1 MSDFWTGFIA
11 GAFGVQFEQARE
23 DLVAHLVGPEAIQN
37 GEIYSAAND
46 REQAAIVFKVAAQIV
61 RADPE
66 LEAMLKIVDSTK
78 TIVCYGNGSVY
89 RAISAEA
96 GTKHGLNPS
105 VVIYDE
111 LAQAKNRAL
120 YDVLD
125 TAMGAREEPLFV
137 TISTQSND
145 PQHILSQLIDDGQ
158 RADDPSTVTHL
169 YAVPDDVEDI
179 FDEAEWLKAN
189 PALGDFRSLEDM
201 RAQAS
206 RAARMPSF
214 EAAFRNLYL
223 NQRVDAQSPL
233 RSALVE
239 GWPVNRSPDT
249 SSGLFG
255 GSGEDTV
262 GGGRYSR
269 EYEEG
274 LRGGDTS
281 GEGDGADPT
290 PRLRM
295 TLAPDVELV
304 VEVQATT
311 CANGAPVVRRR
322 CYRARDLRVC
332 RTFVPITSP
341 SSKRALWAEPR
352 VDFDEFHTTA
362 PTRGE

>member
-1 MSDFWTGFIA
+1 MSEATLEAARGGGRGCVPFPAA
-11 GAFGVQFEQARE
+11 GTNTLCVSDSATLA
-23 DLVAHLVGPEAIQN
+23 LVPTLVPTVPTPPSMSSSV
-37 GEIYSAAND
+37 SAASTDSPARNTLTESKRTSSSSEKLVLSFRVGD
-46 REQAAIVFKVAAQIV
+46 SRSPWGSHLASVEVRLHLHRWNPRGGVGHTSRELSLRCKGE
-61 RADPE
+61 P
-66 LEAMLKIVDSTK
+66 
-78 TIVCYGNGSVY
+78 G
-89 RAISAEA
+89 A
-96 GTKHGLNPS
+96 GTKGGLRVSLWAP
-105 VVIYDE
+105 VV
-111 LAQAKNRAL
+111 
-120 YDVLD
+120 
-125 TAMGAREEPLFV
+125 
-137 TISTQSND
+137 
-145 PQHILSQLIDDGQ
+145 
-158 RADDPSTVTHL
+158 
-169 YAVPDDVEDI
+169 VEH
-179 FDEAEWLKAN
+179 E
-189 PALGDFRSLEDM
+189 
-201 RAQAS
+201 
-206 RAARMPSF
+206 
-214 EAAFRNLYL
+214 
-223 NQRVDAQSPL
+223 VDAQSPL

-281 GEGDGADPT
+281 GEGDGVDPT

-362 PTRGE
+362 PTRAE

>member
-1 MSDFWTGFIA
+1 MLSFRVGDSRSPWGSHLA
-11 GAFGVQFEQARE
+11 SVEVRLHLHRWDPRGGVGHTSRE
-23 DLVAHLVGPEAIQN
+23 LSLRCK
-37 GEIYSAAND
+37 GEPG
-46 REQAAIVFKVAAQIV
+46 V
-61 RADPE
+61 
-66 LEAMLKIVDSTK
+66 
-78 TIVCYGNGSVY
+78 
-89 RAISAEA
+89 
-96 GTKHGLNPS
+96 GTKGGLQVSLWAP
-105 VVIYDE
+105 
-111 LAQAKNRAL
+111 
-120 YDVLD
+120 VL
-125 TAMGAREEPLFV
+125 
-137 TISTQSND
+137 
-145 PQHILSQLIDDGQ
+145 
-158 RADDPSTVTHL
+158 
-169 YAVPDDVEDI
+169 VEH
-179 FDEAEWLKAN
+179 E
-189 PALGDFRSLEDM
+189 
-201 RAQAS
+201 
-206 RAARMPSF
+206 
-214 EAAFRNLYL
+214 
-223 NQRVDAQSPL
+223 VDAHSPL

-239 GWPVNRSPDT
+239 GWPVNRSPDRTT

-281 GEGDGADPT
+281 GEGDGVDPM

-362 PTRGE
+362 PTRAE

>member
-1 MSDFWTGFIA
+1 MRNWNVVVFCVQMSEATLEAARGGGRGCVPFPAA
-11 GAFGVQFEQARE
+11 GTNTLCVSDSATLA
-23 DLVAHLVGPEAIQN
+23 LVPTLVPTVPTPPSMSSSV
-37 GEIYSAAND
+37 SAASTDSPARNTLTESKRTSSSSEKLVLSFRVGD
-46 REQAAIVFKVAAQIV
+46 SRSPWGSHLASVEVRLHLHRWDPRGGVGHTSRELSLRCKGESDV
-61 RADPE
+61 
-66 LEAMLKIVDSTK
+66 
-78 TIVCYGNGSVY
+78 
-89 RAISAEA
+89 
-96 GTKHGLNPS
+96 GTKGGLRVSLWAP
-105 VVIYDE
+105 VV
-111 LAQAKNRAL
+111 
-120 YDVLD
+120 
-125 TAMGAREEPLFV
+125 
-137 TISTQSND
+137 
-145 PQHILSQLIDDGQ
+145 
-158 RADDPSTVTHL
+158 
-169 YAVPDDVEDI
+169 VEH
-179 FDEAEWLKAN
+179 E
-189 PALGDFRSLEDM
+189 
-201 RAQAS
+201 
-206 RAARMPSF
+206 
-214 EAAFRNLYL
+214 
-223 NQRVDAQSPL
+223 VDAHSPL

-262 GGGRYSR
+262 GGGGGRYSR

-304 VEVQATT
+304 AEVQATT

-362 PTRGE
+362 PTRAE

>member
-1 MSDFWTGFIA
+1 MSEATLEAAWGGGRGCVPFPAA
-11 GAFGVQFEQARE
+11 GTNTLCVSDSATLA
-23 DLVAHLVGPEAIQN
+23 LVPTLVPTVPPPPSSSM
-37 GEIYSAAND
+37 SAASTDSPARNTESKRTSSSSEKLVLSFRVGD
-46 REQAAIVFKVAAQIV
+46 SRSPWGSHLASVEVRLHLHRWNPRGGVGHTSRELSLRCKGESDV
-61 RADPE
+61 
-66 LEAMLKIVDSTK
+66 
-78 TIVCYGNGSVY
+78 
-89 RAISAEA
+89 
-96 GTKHGLNPS
+96 GTKGGLRVSLWAP
-105 VVIYDE
+105 VV
-111 LAQAKNRAL
+111 
-120 YDVLD
+120 
-125 TAMGAREEPLFV
+125 
-137 TISTQSND
+137 
-145 PQHILSQLIDDGQ
+145 
-158 RADDPSTVTHL
+158 
-169 YAVPDDVEDI
+169 VEH
-179 FDEAEWLKAN
+179 E
-189 PALGDFRSLEDM
+189 
-201 RAQAS
+201 
-206 RAARMPSF
+206 
-214 EAAFRNLYL
+214 
-223 NQRVDAQSPL
+223 VDAHSPL

-262 GGGRYSR
+262 DGGRHSR

-281 GEGDGADPT
+281 GEGDGVDPT

-304 VEVQATT
+304 AEVQATT

-362 PTRGE
+362 PTRAE

>member
-1 MSDFWTGFIA
+1 MSEATLEAARGGGRGCVPFPAA
-11 GAFGVQFEQARE
+11 GTNTLCVSDSATLA
-23 DLVAHLVGPEAIQN
+23 LVPTLVPTVPTPPSVSSSV
-37 GEIYSAAND
+37 SAASTDSPARNTLTESKRTSSSSEKLVLSFRVGD
-46 REQAAIVFKVAAQIV
+46 SRSPWGSHLASVEVRLHLHRWNPRGGVGHTSRELSLRCKGESDV
-61 RADPE
+61 
-66 LEAMLKIVDSTK
+66 
-78 TIVCYGNGSVY
+78 
-89 RAISAEA
+89 
-96 GTKHGLNPS
+96 GTKGGLRVSLWAP
-105 VVIYDE
+105 VV
-111 LAQAKNRAL
+111 
-120 YDVLD
+120 
-125 TAMGAREEPLFV
+125 
-137 TISTQSND
+137 
-145 PQHILSQLIDDGQ
+145 
-158 RADDPSTVTHL
+158 
-169 YAVPDDVEDI
+169 VEH
-179 FDEAEWLKAN
+179 E
-189 PALGDFRSLEDM
+189 
-201 RAQAS
+201 
-206 RAARMPSF
+206 
-214 EAAFRNLYL
+214 
-223 NQRVDAQSPL
+223 VDAHSPL

-262 GGGRYSR
+262 DGGRYSR

-281 GEGDGADPT
+281 GEGDGVDPT

-304 VEVQATT
+304 AEVQATT

-362 PTRGE
+362 PTRAE

>member
-1 MSDFWTGFIA
+1 MRNWNDVVFCVQMSEATLEAARGGGRGCVPFPAA
-11 GAFGVQFEQARE
+11 GTNTLCVSDSATLA
-23 DLVAHLVGPEAIQN
+23 LVPTLVPTVPTPPSVSSSV
-37 GEIYSAAND
+37 SAASTDSPARNTESKRTSSSSEKLVLSFRVGD
-46 REQAAIVFKVAAQIV
+46 SRSPWGSHLASVEVRLHLHRWNPRGGVGHTSRELSLRCKGE
-61 RADPE
+61 P
-66 LEAMLKIVDSTK
+66 
-78 TIVCYGNGSVY
+78 G
-89 RAISAEA
+89 A
-96 GTKHGLNPS
+96 GTKGGLRVSLWAP
-105 VVIYDE
+105 VV
-111 LAQAKNRAL
+111 
-120 YDVLD
+120 
-125 TAMGAREEPLFV
+125 
-137 TISTQSND
+137 
-145 PQHILSQLIDDGQ
+145 
-158 RADDPSTVTHL
+158 
-169 YAVPDDVEDI
+169 VEH
-179 FDEAEWLKAN
+179 E
-189 PALGDFRSLEDM
+189 
-201 RAQAS
+201 
-206 RAARMPSF
+206 
-214 EAAFRNLYL
+214 
-223 NQRVDAQSPL
+223 VDAHSPL

-262 GGGRYSR
+262 DGGRYSR

-281 GEGDGADPT
+281 GEGDGVDPT

-304 VEVQATT
+304 AEVQATT

-362 PTRGE
+362 PTRAE

>member
-1 MSDFWTGFIA
+1 MSEATLEAARGGGRGCVPFPAA
-11 GAFGVQFEQARE
+11 GTNTLCVSDSATLA
-23 DLVAHLVGPEAIQN
+23 LVPTLVPTVPTPPSMSSSV
-37 GEIYSAAND
+37 SAASTDSPARNTLTESKRTSSSSEKLVLSFRVGD
-46 REQAAIVFKVAAQIV
+46 SRSPWGSHLASVEVRLHLHRWDPRGGVGHTSRELSLRCKGESDV
-61 RADPE
+61 
-66 LEAMLKIVDSTK
+66 
-78 TIVCYGNGSVY
+78 
-89 RAISAEA
+89 
-96 GTKHGLNPS
+96 GTKGGLRVSLWAP
-105 VVIYDE
+105 VV
-111 LAQAKNRAL
+111 
-120 YDVLD
+120 
-125 TAMGAREEPLFV
+125 
-137 TISTQSND
+137 
-145 PQHILSQLIDDGQ
+145 
-158 RADDPSTVTHL
+158 
-169 YAVPDDVEDI
+169 VEH
-179 FDEAEWLKAN
+179 E
-189 PALGDFRSLEDM
+189 
-201 RAQAS
+201 
-206 RAARMPSF
+206 
-214 EAAFRNLYL
+214 
-223 NQRVDAQSPL
+223 VDAQSPL

-362 PTRGE
+362 PTRAE

>member
-1 MSDFWTGFIA
+1 MFCVQMSEATLEAARGGGRGCVPFPAA
-11 GAFGVQFEQARE
+11 GTNTLCVSDSATLA
-23 DLVAHLVGPEAIQN
+23 LVPTLVPTVPPPPSSSM
-37 GEIYSAAND
+37 SAASTDSPARNTESKRTSSSSEKLVLSFRVGD
-46 REQAAIVFKVAAQIV
+46 SRSPWGSHLASVEVRLHLHRWNPRGGIGHTSRELSLRCKDESDV
-61 RADPE
+61 
-66 LEAMLKIVDSTK
+66 
-78 TIVCYGNGSVY
+78 
-89 RAISAEA
+89 
-96 GTKHGLNPS
+96 GTKGGLRVSLWAP
-105 VVIYDE
+105 VV
-111 LAQAKNRAL
+111 
-120 YDVLD
+120 
-125 TAMGAREEPLFV
+125 
-137 TISTQSND
+137 
-145 PQHILSQLIDDGQ
+145 
-158 RADDPSTVTHL
+158 
-169 YAVPDDVEDI
+169 VEH
-179 FDEAEWLKAN
+179 E
-189 PALGDFRSLEDM
+189 
-201 RAQAS
+201 
-206 RAARMPSF
+206 
-214 EAAFRNLYL
+214 
-223 NQRVDAQSPL
+223 VDAHSPL

-262 GGGRYSR
+262 DGGRYSR

-281 GEGDGADPT
+281 GEGDGVDPT

-304 VEVQATT
+304 AEVQATT

-362 PTRGE
+362 PTRAE

>member
-1 MSDFWTGFIA
+1 MFCLQMSEATLEAARGGGRGCVPFPAA
-11 GAFGVQFEQARE
+11 GTNTLCVSDSATLA
-23 DLVAHLVGPEAIQN
+23 LVPTLVPTVPTPPSMSSSV
-37 GEIYSAAND
+37 SAASTDSPARNTLTESKRTSSSSEKLVLSFRVGD
-46 REQAAIVFKVAAQIV
+46 SRSPWGSHLASVEVRLHLHRWDPRGGVGHTSRELSLRCKGESDV
-61 RADPE
+61 
-66 LEAMLKIVDSTK
+66 
-78 TIVCYGNGSVY
+78 
-89 RAISAEA
+89 
-96 GTKHGLNPS
+96 GTKGGLRVSLWAP
-105 VVIYDE
+105 VV
-111 LAQAKNRAL
+111 
-120 YDVLD
+120 
-125 TAMGAREEPLFV
+125 
-137 TISTQSND
+137 
-145 PQHILSQLIDDGQ
+145 
-158 RADDPSTVTHL
+158 
-169 YAVPDDVEDI
+169 VEH
-179 FDEAEWLKAN
+179 EVNAH
-189 PALGDFRSLEDM
+189 
-201 RAQAS
+201 
-206 RAARMPSF
+206 
-214 EAAFRNLYL
+214 
-223 NQRVDAQSPL
+223 SPL

-262 GGGRYSR
+262 DGGRYSR

-304 VEVQATT
+304 AEVQATT

-362 PTRGE
+362 PTRAE

>member
-1 MSDFWTGFIA
+1 MSEATLEAARGGGRGCVPFPAA
-11 GAFGVQFEQARE
+11 GTNTLCVSDSATLA
-23 DLVAHLVGPEAIQN
+23 LVPTLVPTVPTPPSMSSSV
-37 GEIYSAAND
+37 SAASTDSPARNTLTESRRTSSSSEKLVLSFRVGD
-46 REQAAIVFKVAAQIV
+46 SRSPWGSHLASVEVRLHLHRWDPRGGVGHTSRELSLRCKGESDV
-61 RADPE
+61 
-66 LEAMLKIVDSTK
+66 
-78 TIVCYGNGSVY
+78 
-89 RAISAEA
+89 
-96 GTKHGLNPS
+96 GTKGGLRVSLWAP
-105 VVIYDE
+105 VV
-111 LAQAKNRAL
+111 
-120 YDVLD
+120 
-125 TAMGAREEPLFV
+125 
-137 TISTQSND
+137 
-145 PQHILSQLIDDGQ
+145 
-158 RADDPSTVTHL
+158 
-169 YAVPDDVEDI
+169 VEH
-179 FDEAEWLKAN
+179 E
-189 PALGDFRSLEDM
+189 
-201 RAQAS
+201 
-206 RAARMPSF
+206 
-214 EAAFRNLYL
+214 
-223 NQRVDAQSPL
+223 VDAQSPL

-362 PTRGE
+362 PTRAE

>member
-1 MSDFWTGFIA
+1 MRNWNDVVFCVQMSEATLEAARGGGRGCVPFPAA
-11 GAFGVQFEQARE
+11 GTNTLCVSDSATLA
-23 DLVAHLVGPEAIQN
+23 LVPTLVPTVPPPPSSSM
-37 GEIYSAAND
+37 SAASTDSPARNTESKRTSSSSEKLVLSFRVGD
-46 REQAAIVFKVAAQIV
+46 SRSPWGSHLASVEVRLHLHRWNPRGGVGHTSRELSLRCKGE
-61 RADPE
+61 P
-66 LEAMLKIVDSTK
+66 
-78 TIVCYGNGSVY
+78 G
-89 RAISAEA
+89 A
-96 GTKHGLNPS
+96 GTKGGLRVSLWAP
-105 VVIYDE
+105 VV
-111 LAQAKNRAL
+111 
-120 YDVLD
+120 
-125 TAMGAREEPLFV
+125 
-137 TISTQSND
+137 
-145 PQHILSQLIDDGQ
+145 
-158 RADDPSTVTHL
+158 
-169 YAVPDDVEDI
+169 VEH
-179 FDEAEWLKAN
+179 E
-189 PALGDFRSLEDM
+189 
-201 RAQAS
+201 
-206 RAARMPSF
+206 
-214 EAAFRNLYL
+214 
-223 NQRVDAQSPL
+223 VDAHSPL

-262 GGGRYSR
+262 DGGRYSR

-281 GEGDGADPT
+281 GEGDGVDPT

-304 VEVQATT
+304 AEVQATT

-362 PTRGE
+362 PTRAE

>member
-1 MSDFWTGFIA
+1 MSEATLEAARGGGRGCVPFPAA
-11 GAFGVQFEQARE
+11 GTNTLCVSDSATLA
-23 DLVAHLVGPEAIQN
+23 LVPTLVPTVPTPPSMSSSV
-37 GEIYSAAND
+37 SAASTDSPARNTLTESKRTSSSSEKLVLSFRVGD
-46 REQAAIVFKVAAQIV
+46 SRSPWGSHLASVEVRLHLHRWNPRGGVGHTSRELSLRCKGESDV
-61 RADPE
+61 
-66 LEAMLKIVDSTK
+66 
-78 TIVCYGNGSVY
+78 
-89 RAISAEA
+89 
-96 GTKHGLNPS
+96 GTKGGLRVSLWAP
-105 VVIYDE
+105 VV
-111 LAQAKNRAL
+111 
-120 YDVLD
+120 
-125 TAMGAREEPLFV
+125 
-137 TISTQSND
+137 
-145 PQHILSQLIDDGQ
+145 
-158 RADDPSTVTHL
+158 
-169 YAVPDDVEDI
+169 VEH
-179 FDEAEWLKAN
+179 E
-189 PALGDFRSLEDM
+189 
-201 RAQAS
+201 
-206 RAARMPSF
+206 
-214 EAAFRNLYL
+214 
-223 NQRVDAQSPL
+223 VDAQSPL

-362 PTRGE
+362 PTRAE